1 MNQASIDF
9 HKLFVVFFVLDEKL
23 KFIAKQDG
31 CLIKEKEFF
40 GNIIGR
46 VVELFSAI
54 NEKFSLWNINIF

>member
-1 MNQASIDF
+1 MNQANIDF
-9 HKLFVVFFVLDEKL
+9 HKLFFCFVLDEKL

-46 VVELFSAI
+46 VVESFSAI
-54 NEKFSLWNINIF
+54 NEKFSLRNINIF